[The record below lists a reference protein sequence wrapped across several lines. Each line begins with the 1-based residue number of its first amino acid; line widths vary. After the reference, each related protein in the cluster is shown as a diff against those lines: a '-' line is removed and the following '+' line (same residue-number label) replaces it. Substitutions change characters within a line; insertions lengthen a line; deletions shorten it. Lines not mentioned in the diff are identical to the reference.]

1 MTLSTEGTL
10 FNNTIMEAIGNL
22 TLQADGKVINSK
34 SVVTGGDLHINAN
47 EVMNN
52 SNSLL
57 WSLGK
62 MDINAHDGAF
72 VNDYNG
78 NVLSMGDMSLIA
90 KTIINSAGIIRS
102 EQNINIDA
110 ASLENRMVQTTYTF
124 SQSSFIIA
132 VFKEKSTPP
141 RPALMFFTSVHG

>member
-1 MTLSTEGTL
+1 M
-10 FNNTIMEAIGNL
+10 MEAIGNL

-72 VNDYNG
+72 VND
-78 NVLSMGDMSLIA
+78 
-90 KTIINSAGIIRS
+90 
-102 EQNINIDA
+102 
-110 ASLENRMVQTTYTF
+110 
-124 SQSSFIIA
+124 
-132 VFKEKSTPP
+132 
-141 RPALMFFTSVHG
+141 